1 MNKRQRKKCWK
12 RLAAQRATLVR
23 GFISDIMSQ
32 PRRSAFVPLTP
43 IMLCNAGAWVDELG
57 IVHVVN
63 ARMMSGGIDLG
74 RETACDSASWDPD
87 NPEVY
92 PVLTED
98 AVDCMTCL
106 VRLARPC
113 PP

>member
-1 MNKRQRKKCWK
+1 MNKRQRKKRWK
-12 RLAAQRATLVR
+12 RNAEKCAALVADFLVSQLARSSFAPAILVPIGLYVVGGWADAR
-23 GFISDIMSQ
+23 G
-32 PRRSAFVPLTP
+32 V
-43 IMLCNAGAWVDELG
+43 
-57 IVHVVN
+57 VHVVN

-74 RETACDSASWDPD
+74 RETECTWWSWDPD

-113 PP
+113 RP